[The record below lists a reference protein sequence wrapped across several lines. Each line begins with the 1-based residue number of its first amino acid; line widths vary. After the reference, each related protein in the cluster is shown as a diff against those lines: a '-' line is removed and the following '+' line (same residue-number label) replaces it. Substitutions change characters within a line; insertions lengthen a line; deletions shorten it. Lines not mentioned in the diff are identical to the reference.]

1 MTRWLLAVVLFALFS
16 ETAFAL
22 RCNKRVVN
30 EGYHKSRVY
39 KLCGEP
45 EFIEHKTEYI
55 DSNIGIR
62 NQLGGNVIGNQ
73 TTLEYDSS
81 HLVPIHYEVWTYNFG
96 RRRLVQHLKFRDGKL
111 DQIEVGGYGY

>member
-1 MTRWLLAVVLFALFS
+1 MTRWLLTVVLFALFS
-16 ETAFAL
+16 ETALAL

-62 NQLGGNVIGNQ
+62 NRLGGNVIGDQ
-73 TTLEYDSS
+73 ATLEYDSS
-81 HLVPIHYEVWTYNFG
+81 HLVPVHYEVWTYNFG
-96 RRRLVQHLKFRDGKL
+96 RRRLVHHLKFRDGKL
-111 DQIEVGGYGY
+111 NQIEVGGYGY